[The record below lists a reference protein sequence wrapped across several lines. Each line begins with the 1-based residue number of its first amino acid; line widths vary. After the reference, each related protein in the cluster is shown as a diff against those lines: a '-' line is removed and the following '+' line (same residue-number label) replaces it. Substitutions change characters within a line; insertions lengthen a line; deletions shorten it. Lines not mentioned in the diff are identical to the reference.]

1 MIKQFSKSDIIH
13 VWIGKTKTMF
23 LMYGGN
29 QSHKGTTPMLKPFC
43 SQQSLNIKKAFHN
56 NVSSRSINQWPFPRL
71 VMNSHIYLTYIKQG
85 WRQNKFYGSSSLNLI
100 CSRNAERKPLN
111 IAIKLLAPSGDCYN
125 DVTIETDPGVFLTLG
140 GATIC
145 RGSELQPSVQD
156 GIPNDHI
163 HYSVWDYYICIH
175 FFPFSRPFFPIS
187 HSNNMHKQILVYSAF
202 IYFKVSLNL

>member
-1 MIKQFSKSDIIH
+1 
-13 VWIGKTKTMF
+13 
-23 LMYGGN
+23 MYGLVKQRQCSWCMGEIKTAKAQHQCWN
-29 QSHKGTTPMLKPFC
+29 PFAAYNLWT
-43 SQQSLNIKKAFHN
+43 LNRHFIMF
-56 NVSSRSINQWPFPRL
+56 NVSSRSINQCPFPRL
-71 VMNSHIYLTYIKQG
+71 VMNSHIYLTYIKQR
-85 WRQNKFYGSSSLNLI
+85 WRQNKFYGSSSRNLI

-111 IAIKLLAPSGDCYN
+111 IAIKLEAPSGDCYN

-163 HYSVWDYYICIH
+163 HYSVWDYCICIH

>member
-1 MIKQFSKSDIIH
+1 
-13 VWIGKTKTMF
+13 
-23 LMYGGN
+23 
-29 QSHKGTTPMLKPFC
+29 
-43 SQQSLNIKKAFHN
+43 
-56 NVSSRSINQWPFPRL
+56 
-71 VMNSHIYLTYIKQG
+71 MNTHIYLTYIKQR

-100 CSRNAERKPLN
+100 CSWNAERKPLN
-111 IAIKLLAPSGDCYN
+111 IAIKLEAPSGDCYN

-145 RGSELQPSVQD
+145 RGSELQPSVQV

-187 HSNNMHKQILVYSAF
+187 HSNNMHKQILVYILHLF
-202 IYFKVSLNL
+202 ILKSLWIFRAQSHKGFLAGFFFLFPGIPHRERKKIWAPNWRLRYLRKLC